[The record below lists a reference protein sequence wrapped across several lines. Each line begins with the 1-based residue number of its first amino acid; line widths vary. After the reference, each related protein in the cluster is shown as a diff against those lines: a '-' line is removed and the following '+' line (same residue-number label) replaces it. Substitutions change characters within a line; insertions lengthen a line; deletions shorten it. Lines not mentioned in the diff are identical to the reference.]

1 MDVDK
6 DEQFLIYSSISPV
19 VHLVD
24 VETLCAKHERLE
36 FKTEGRGCP
45 ELMSIKFS
53 GDGKEILGG
62 SKSGHILIYDMN

>member
-1 MDVDK
+1 MDADK

-36 FKTEGRGCP
+36 FKTEGRGHP
-45 ELMSIKFS
+45 LMSIKFS
-53 GDGKEILGG
+53 GDGKKILAG